1 MTDKENSENKKDKMK
16 GKVDNGRERRERKE
30 WVNTIMKLEYIETEK
45 ETVRKILKMITDRKI
60 KNFNENYNRQKE
72 W

>member
-1 MTDKENSENKKDKMK
+1 MTDKENSENEKDKMK

>member
-45 ETVRKILKMITDRKI
+45 ETVRKILKMITDRKS

>member
-16 GKVDNGRERRERKE
+16 GKVDNGRERRERKD

>member
-1 MTDKENSENKKDKMK
+1 
-16 GKVDNGRERRERKE
+16 
-30 WVNTIMKLEYIETEK
+30 
-45 ETVRKILKMITDRKI
+45 VRKILKMITDRKI

>member
-1 MTDKENSENKKDKMK
+1 
-16 GKVDNGRERRERKE
+16 
-30 WVNTIMKLEYIETEK
+30 MKLEYIETEK

-72 W
+72 